1 MYCCMG
7 KVRVEMA
14 FYFNC
19 LAASSCCWPSLLKEE
34 ALQSRVQALVA
45 LAIENAA
52 ALPVKYTVLIFWFSL
67 VRKITLDSWLMTF
80 LLLSVSSVSRFLPL
94 SVCRHSNAFASGP
107 CIKCRAPGDSAL
119 SNWRTV
125 QSCEDLDVSIIT
137 SLILASYY
145 LLLLSLSP
153 LRPNKIVLWHCNV
166 TLSPR
171 TREPELECS
180 SA

>member
-80 LLLSVSSVSRFLPL
+80 LLPSVSSVSRFLPL

-119 SNWRTV
+119 SDWRTV
-125 QSCEDLDVSIIT
+125 QSCEELDVSIIT
-137 SLILASYY
+137 SLILASYCY
-145 LLLLSLSP
+145 LLLSLSP
-153 LRPNKIVLWHCNV
+153 LRPNKIVLWHCNI